1 MARITWLGEDGDG
14 TAGPSFT
21 TCFGGIKFPKGT
33 PVEVSDPDHVR
44 RAQGNSFF
52 SVEVEEPDPVDNVMS
67 EVVVDPLKGLTIA
80 ELRNMA
86 DASGI
91 DHEGLSKA
99 DLREAIRAHDE
110 HADVQ
115 DAG

>member
-1 MARITWLGEDGDG
+1 LGEDGDG

-33 PVEVSDPDHVR
+33 AVEVSDPDHVR

-52 SVEVEEPDPVDNVMS
+52 LVEVELPAEPEPVDNVVP
-67 EVVVDPLKGLTIA
+67 EVIVDPLKGLSIA

-91 DHEGLSKA
+91 DHDGLSKA

-110 HADVQ
+110 QADVQ